1 MASANLV
8 QPIVVFDSGV
18 GGLSVLSHLRAA
30 LPDESFR
37 YVMDDAW
44 CPYGD
49 KSDQQLSARVL
60 SVIGCVIR
68 QCRPKMV
75 VIACN
80 TASTLALELLRQ
92 KFAIPFVGVVPALK
106 TATEKTSSGSVVL
119 LATEATIQRSYV
131 DQLWLQFGDQRRLI
145 KVACPSLVTIAEEKL
160 RGKQV
165 ALESFESLFQQIKR
179 KLRQDSSGVSGNQT
193 PDRVSAFVLG
203 CTHFPLLREELSG
216 AWGESCLWLDSGAA
230 IARRVGSLVTATRAI
245 HQSEV
250 APLSQASPSVEYWHT
265 HDTLDLEL
273 SAALER
279 LQLSCSGR
287 LSLAE

>member
-1 MASANLV
+1 MASANFV

-30 LPDESFR
+30 LPDESFS

-44 CPYGD
+44 SPYGD

-145 KVACPSLVTIAEEKL
+145 KVACPSLVAIAEEKL

-165 ALESFESLFQQIKR
+165 ALERFESLFQQVKR
-179 KLRQDSSGVSGNQT
+179 KLRQDSSGVSTNQS

-203 CTHFPLLREELSG
+203 CTHFPLLREELSD

-230 IARRVGSLVTATRAI
+230 IARRVGSLVTATRAT
-245 HQSEV
+245 HQRDV

-265 HDTLDLEL
+265 HDTLDSEL

-279 LQLSCSGR
+279 LRLSCSGR